1 MKKRLILLCVLVG
14 SVLVQGYAQPAAQ
27 YSLWQLNPHLYNPAY
42 AGLDNSLS
50 AMGTFRRQWTGLE
63 GAPLTQVM
71 NVHLPVLFLNS
82 GFGLRLENDALGA
95 TQNLTLA
102 ATYAYHLRVGA
113 AGKLS
118 VALEGGML
126 QRAIDGNQLNP
137 REQDPTDVL
146 IPVGKI
152 SAMTPIFGAGLFFK
166 NDRLSLGL
174 SASNL
179 LESALPYNYA
189 PDAQLQL
196 ARNYFAIFAYNLEIG
211 SFAIEPGFLV
221 KSDVTTTQIDI
232 SMLVEYDDNVFGGL
246 VYRGLLPDTQDALAL
261 MAGWRIAE
269 NLTVAY
275 AYDVPLS
282 ALNTVNT
289 GSHEIMLK
297 YNLNKAIGMPL
308 PAKIIYNPRFTF

>member
-1 MKKRLILLCVLVG
+1 MIKRLILTGVL
-14 SVLVQGYAQPAAQ
+14 SVCLGMSAFAQPAAQ
-27 YSLWQLNPHLYNPAY
+27 YSLWQLNPHLHNPAY
-42 AGLDNSLS
+42 AGLDYSLS
-50 AMGTFRRQWTGLE
+50 AIGTFRRQWTGLE

-95 TQNLTLA
+95 TQNLTVA
-102 ATYAYHLRVGA
+102 ATYAYHVRVGA
-113 AGKLS
+113 TGKLS

-126 QRAIDGNQLNP
+126 QRSIDGNVLNP

-146 IPVGKI
+146 IPQGKVAAI
-152 SAMTPIFGAGLFFK
+152 TPVFGTGLYFK
-166 NDRLSLGL
+166 NDRLQLGL
-174 SASNL
+174 SASNI
-179 LESALPYNYA
+179 LEATLPYNYA

-232 SMLVEYDDNVFGGL
+232 STIVQYDDNVFGGV
-246 VYRGLLPDTQDALAL
+246 VYRGLLPDTRDALAV
-261 MAGWRIAE
+261 MAGWQIAD